1 MFGLTHLLTWLARRS
16 PVARFRARQ
25 RRRLAAVCKREGC
38 SNRQAEAIAALA
50 FGSRT
55 YGVTI
60 AAVEPRRDAAAPHVD
75 RQRDAAP
82 AHAID
87 LTSQP
92 GMVHVHARAR
102 SQAND
107 R

>member
-1 MFGLTHLLTWLARRS
+1 MFGVTHLLTWLARWS

-50 FGSRT
+50 FGGRT
-55 YGVTI
+55 YGVII

-75 RQRDAAP
+75 RQRDAASACNRPHQP
-82 AHAID
+82 ARHGAC
-87 LTSQP
+87 S
-92 GMVHVHARAR
+92 RAR
-102 SQAND
+102 KEPAND

>member
-1 MFGLTHLLTWLARRS
+1 MYGLVQLLARLARWS

-25 RRRLAAVCKREGC
+25 RKRLQDICKREGC

-60 AAVEPRRDAAAPHVD
+60 AAVEPRRDAAAPHD
-75 RQRDAAP
+75 CRQRDAAS
-82 AHAID
+82 ACKRSH
-87 LTSQP
+87 QP
-92 GMVHVHARAR
+92 SRHGACSRTR
-102 SQAND
+102 KEPAND